1 MELEQSF
8 YKSEKQNMHAIQLK
22 KKNKFQIISFGQLKN
37 HQDLVHFKNY
47 IQIVNFPVLCS
58 VFDIVRE
65 QNWNVIVRNVRVNIV
80 TIFSVYVTIHNKKI

>member
-1 MELEQSF
+1 MCMQFSF
-8 YKSEKQNMHAIQLK
+8 L
-22 KKNKFQIISFGQLKN
+22 KNKFRIICFGQLKI

-65 QNWNVIVRNVRVNIV
+65 QNWNVIVINVRVNIV